1 MQHGC
6 FVIRNKNMI
15 TSQMT
20 DVLSLSIPK
29 EHIEN
34 ATFDAEYDLEK
45 LQDFESRLALIAGQ
59 LMQDSEKTGEV
70 QTFLHV
76 SFQLFS

>member
-1 MQHGC
+1 MPL
-6 FVIRNKNMI
+6 
-15 TSQMT
+15 QME
-20 DVLSLSIPK
+20 DVLFLSIPK

-34 ATFDAEYDLEK
+34 GTFDAEYDLEK
-45 LQDFESRLALIAGQ
+45 LQDFESRLVLIAGQ

-76 SFQLFS
+76 SFQIFG

>member
-1 MQHGC
+1 
-6 FVIRNKNMI
+6 MI
-15 TSQMT
+15 PLQMA

-29 EHIEN
+29 KHIKN
-34 ATFDAEYDLEK
+34 ATSDVEYDLEK
-45 LQDFESRLALIAGQ
+45 LQDFESRLVLIAGQ

-76 SFQLFS
+76 SFKMFG